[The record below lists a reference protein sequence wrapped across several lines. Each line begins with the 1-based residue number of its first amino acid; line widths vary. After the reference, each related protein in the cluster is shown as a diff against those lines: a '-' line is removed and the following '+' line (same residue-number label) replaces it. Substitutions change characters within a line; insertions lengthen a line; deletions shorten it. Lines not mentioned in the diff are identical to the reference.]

1 MKVTFRAFANL
12 REIVG
17 SKEQEISLPEGE
29 TVGGL
34 LKGLCEAHPGLER
47 KIFDAPGRIKPFII
61 VLKNGRSINSLQNL
75 DTVIDEG
82 DVIALFPPIA
92 GG

>member
-34 LKGLCEAHPGLER
+34 LKGLCESHPGLGK

-75 DTVIDEG
+75 GTFIDEG

>member
-1 MKVTFRAFANL
+1 MKVTFKAFANL

-17 SKEQEISLPEGE
+17 SREQELSLPAGE
-29 TVGGL
+29 TVGGV
-34 LKGLCEAHPGLER
+34 LKRLCEAHPGMEE
-47 KIFDAPGRIKPFII
+47 KILDAPGRLKPFII
-61 VLKNGRSINSLQNL
+61 VLKNGRSIAAFQDL
-75 DTVIDEG
+75 DTVLDEG